1 MNKLFFGERFPQKI
15 TANAPLSVTKVG
27 NSYEFSLAG
36 GDSVFGMIA
45 APVDFAAGINA
56 VSTAP
61 ATAVTYGGSLYV
73 CTTSHTTTSTFDGAK
88 WLRIVSKGDGY
99 ASASVSTLA
108 AGSAATVTQSGSGEA
123 KTLAFGIPKGDKG
136 DPGTNGSGFISAT
149 ASTLSAGASATV
161 TIGGSGASQTL
172 AFGIPRG
179 DTGATGPAG
188 AAWSYLPAAGGAVK
202 AALAAALPANTYSAG
217 VLTASANGAFPTVD
231 GVTINLNDR
240 IWVWDYTGANGSDLK
255 YGIYT
260 LTQVGDAGAPW
271 ILTRATDADT
281 AGELGYI
288 SAYVAQGTANAGLVL
303 AVTLASGSITVGTT
317 PLVVSIVSGNAS
329 VASEAAARAAED
341 ASINAQLAVLTVASG
356 ADTPLR
362 QTGMAGG
369 DLLADVSTAITPS
382 NRTDGAASGKTIT
395 HAGGG
400 LSVVQTTDSRV
411 FSYPISR
418 KLGAKYNKATFTC
431 VTSTAGA
438 GTGFGIELNDGGS
451 NYLVAYYQT
460 NGRINFVA
468 GGTASAPALLT
479 GLPTWSSGATLTLTI
494 GLDSSGN
501 VQLTVS
507 NGTQT
512 GGAAFVVPTSCINV
526 GLVQYGTTTAV
537 WSMSQEAVSSAA
549 SNRISSAI
557 SSSIPAA
564 QSNFAQLSGLLEVP
578 KPSQITLPVLYSAK
592 FYQDPATGAFFSSR
606 VPTKQL
612 FDTDPTTLVLYVDPD
627 SGSDSN
633 IGTRASPMA
642 TLSGAIAF
650 AGTSNLILRLKETEF
665 DYLHGFAGVPPSCLK
680 LQIETW
686 DGGRAIVSTRIKG
699 LTWAS
704 NGSGGYTTTLPGS
717 VDCACVF
724 DAANPTAAGDYGYLT
739 KLGSAAA
746 VNAAA
751 ASWYSTGSG
760 GTLTVH
766 TVDSRPP
773 DSSIRVYASWSP
785 FANLRTSGPWT
796 YIENVDFEGSG
807 NGSYG
812 CVNSATGTSST
823 QIFLEML
830 SCSFKYSNTN
840 GVSVGGYCGVIH
852 KDCIAAQNW
861 NDGFNYHWDVRTS
874 LAPQIIEINPVSRG
888 GGFSKDG
895 SSNASTNHQAGLA
908 VTLNANYTSD
918 NAVVADIS
926 GSQRWLLGGTVGPK
940 HLNGDAD
947 AYGGDALVMAGN
959 TGDVV
964 ASTTVLDNVVLVGD
978 GSYSDIYA
986 SVSGSAA
993 YYTNC
998 RFQAGGVTPTKTGG
1012 STATAISRASGPL
1025 LGYANVPSAV
1035 PVASLPTT
1043 AKVGTMMTVTDGAA
1057 ALSWGATVS
1066 GGGSVCYGVR
1076 WNGSNWTVYAK

>member
-1 MNKLFFGERFPQKI
+1 MSNYTQIELGINHAVDPSQLAINVGGSWYSVAKLTDGGKLTI
-15 TANAPLSVTKVG
+15 NDLSVNDLSGTLFSIVG
-27 NSYEFSLAG
+27 TSS
-36 GDSVFGMIA
+36 
-45 APVDFAAGINA
+45 
-56 VSTAP
+56 ST
-61 ATAVTYGGSLYV
+61 VTIG
-73 CTTSHTTTSTFDGAK
+73 
-88 WLRIVSKGDGY
+88 
-99 ASASVSTLA
+99 
-108 AGSAATVTQSGSGEA
+108 AGSKTFTTQSGLGWFAGERLRVA
-123 KTLAFGIPKGDKG
+123 
-136 DPGTNGSGFISAT
+136 
-149 ASTLSAGASATV
+149 AGASAYMEGIVTSYSGTSLILSVDTV
-161 TIGGSGASQTL
+161 QGSGSQSSWTI
-172 AFGIPRG
+172 A
-179 DTGATGPAG
+179 PAG
-188 AAWSYLPAAGGAVK
+188 EPGAAG
-202 AALAAALPANTYSAG
+202 
-217 VLTASANGAFPTVD
+217 
-231 GVTINLNDR
+231 
-240 IWVWDYTGANGSDLK
+240 
-255 YGIYT
+255 
-260 LTQVGDAGAPW
+260 
-271 ILTRATDADT
+271 
-281 AGELGYI
+281 
-288 SAYVAQGTANAGLVL
+288 
-303 AVTLASGSITVGTT
+303 ASGSDNI
-317 PLVVSIVSGNAS
+317 
-329 VASEAAARAAED
+329 
-341 ASINAQLAVLTVASG
+341 
-356 ADTPLR
+356 LR
-362 QTGMAGG
+362 QNGYAAS
-369 DLLADVSTAITPS
+369 DLLTDVSTTTTPV

-400 LSVVQTTDSRV
+400 LSIAQSTGWRI
-411 FSYPISR
+411 FSYPITR
-418 KLGAKYNKATFTC
+418 TLGAKYNKVTLSC
-431 VTSTAGA
+431 VTSVAGA
-438 GTGFGIELNDGGS
+438 GTGFGIELSDGGS
-451 NYLVAYYQT
+451 NWLVAHYAT
-460 NGRINFVA
+460 NGRINFAA
-468 GGTASAPALLT
+468 GGSATAPSLLT
-479 GLPTWSSGATLTLTI
+479 GLPTWSAGATLTFVL

-512 GGAAFVVPTSCINV
+512 GGCAFPVPTACTTLS
-526 GLVQYGTTTAV
+526 LVQYGTTTAV

-549 SNRISSAI
+549 SNRIASAI
-557 SSSIPAA
+557 SSSTPAA

-612 FDTDPTTLVLYVDPD
+612 FDTDPNVLVLYVDPD
-627 SGSDSN
+627 AGNDSN
-633 IGTRASPMA
+633 PGTRASPMA
-642 TLSGAIAF
+642 TLSAALAY

-665 DYLHGFAGVPPSCLK
+665 DYLHGFAGSVPSCLK

-686 DGGRAIVSTRIKG
+686 DGGRAIASTRIKG
-699 LTWAS
+699 LVWAS
-704 NGSGGYTTTLPGS
+704 NGLGGYTTTLPGS

-724 DAANPTAAGDYGYLT
+724 DAANLTSAGDYGYLT

-751 ASWYSTGSG
+751 ASWYSTGAG

-766 TVDSRPP
+766 AVDSRAP

-812 CVNSATGTSST
+812 CLSSATGISTT
-823 QIFLEML
+823 QIFLEL
-830 SCSFKYSNTN
+830 QSCSFKYSNTN
-840 GVSVGGYCGVIH
+840 GLTVNGYSGIIH
-852 KDCIAAQNW
+852 KDCVAAQNW

-964 ASTTVLDNVVLVGD
+964 ASTTVLDNVILVGD

-1012 STATAISRASGPL
+1012 STATAIVRAGGPS

-1066 GGGSVCYGVR
+1066 GGGTVCYGVR